1 MDVNKTEN
9 SSDLLVIKLFELQ
22 RAYGE
27 YAKAVDLTIMSLA
40 VLEIICKVTE
50 RCTQKLICELLNCP
64 KQSVNLAVKSL
75 WESGYVELKELHSD
89 RRNKHICLTPEGQ
102 QYAAGVMTPLWEADK
117 LTLEDCRQA
126 DCI

>member
-50 RCTQKLICELLNCP
+50 RCTQKLICE
-64 KQSVNLAVKSL
+64 
-75 WESGYVELKELHSD
+75 
-89 RRNKHICLTPEGQ
+89 I
-102 QYAAGVMTPLWEADK
+102 
-117 LTLEDCRQA
+117 
-126 DCI
+126 